1 MSLLCA
7 GLCLLLMA
15 FGLPVSAAA
24 SSADT
29 LSVYDFPLPA
39 EAAHQSVYS
48 SVIDRRGI
56 AYFGIKGGL
65 MEFDGLEWR
74 FISVRPEVRIT
85 HLAQNSRG
93 RIFAA
98 GPGELGYLQVD
109 ETGGTRYQPIDLGDA
124 NAPPADPRALIPQGP
139 NMIVV
144 GSNGFLRYLIDEK
157 RLQRR
162 APEQAMQAEAAAV
175 FEEQLFVNDRR
186 RGLLQTPFG
195 TLFSRD
201 DAPLAL
207 QPVPGG
213 SGLRVRGLLTL
224 NEETLLLATIS
235 EGLLQLRRG
244 PGGSTAYQLSAWNNE
259 ASSFF
264 ERYPVSAAH
273 GFGDIIAFGSHGGGI
288 LVMNADG
295 SVNQRIGREEGLR
308 ENFVFSLLFTNRGR
322 LWAGMSGG
330 VASVLVPGVAESAGR
345 YSDEMQ
351 PRPAQNAPPDS
362 ADSPEVSAPSP
373 PDPGFLHRAWSNLSG
388 WLTNLIPG
396 YSGIT
401 SLDFS
406 DHDPE
411 DFTTILRSVRETKG
425 DSLIFRG
432 AFAQEL
438 YGVQELAQADSVQ
451 HVFPAEINAFRF
463 SYATNQFEAA
473 DDIRHQVLLEGLD
486 REWSNWSTNTY
497 REYTNLPF
505 GSYQFRVRSMNPEG
519 EISVESAFRFQIRP
533 PWHQAGWF
541 YLMQLVLL
549 SSMLGISFY
558 LNKTGRAFAVSQF
571 LIYLVIIITFE
582 YVLVYAQPFF
592 SRFTQ
597 GIAFFEIALSVV
609 LVICLTPVEEG
620 YRWLLNK
627 ITGFTAE
634 ELVAR
639 RKAREANKTP
649 GFIEQIS
656 SKGRLK
662 R

>member
-1 MSLLCA
+1 MFVA
-7 GLCLLLMA
+7 T
-15 FGLPVSAAA
+15 GLPVPAAA
-24 SSADT
+24 SAADT
-29 LSVYDFPLPA
+29 LGVYDFPLPA
-39 EAAHQSVYS
+39 HAAHQSVYS

-74 FISVRPEVRIT
+74 FIPVRPEVRIT

-98 GPGELGYLQVD
+98 GPGELGYLLVD
-109 ETGGTRYQPIDLGDA
+109 ETGGTKYNPVDLSGA
-124 NAPPADPRALIPQGP
+124 SAPPADPQALIAEGAD
-139 NMIVV
+139 MILV
-144 GSNGFLRYLIDEK
+144 GTNGFLRYLIDEK

-175 FEEQLFVNDRR
+175 FDGQLFVNDRR

-201 DAPLAL
+201 DAPLSL

-213 SGLRVRGLLTL
+213 SGLRVRQLLPL
-224 NEETLLLATIS
+224 DKETLLLATIS
-235 EGLLQLRRG
+235 EGLLQLRHG
-244 PGGSTAYQLSAWNNE
+244 SGTPGTYQLSVWNNN
-259 ASSFF
+259 ASGFF

-273 GFGDIIAFGSHGGGI
+273 NFADVIAFASHGGGI

-295 SVNQRIGREEGLR
+295 SVNQRIGREQGLR

-330 VASVLVPGVAESAGR
+330 VASILIPGVAGAAGA
-345 YSDEMQ
+345 YSDEGQ
-351 PRPAQNAPPDS
+351 PLSAQNAPPDS
-362 ADSPEVSAPSP
+362 MTTSPEVSAQQPSA
-373 PDPGFLHRAWSNLSG
+373 PGFLPRIWSSFTG
-388 WLTNLIPG
+388 WLTSLMPG
-396 YSGIT
+396 YSSIT
-401 SLDFS
+401 PLDFS

-438 YGVQELAQADSVQ
+438 YGVQELAQADSAR
-451 HVFPAEINAFRF
+451 HIFPAEINAFRF

-486 REWSNWSTNTY
+486 RDWSNWSTNTY

-505 GSYQFRVRSMNPEG
+505 GAYQFRVRSMNPAG
-519 EISVESAFRFQIRP
+519 DLSVESAFRFQIRP

-549 SSMLGISFY
+549 SGMLGVSFY

-592 SRFTQ
+592 SRYTQ

-639 RKAREANKTP
+639 RKAREAKKTP